1 MINPIPQYFA
11 GNENRAHSFG
21 LRGYPCNNTLMKVSM
36 ASSSDFKGTLM
47 QIWKSADIFD
57 SIWK

>member
-36 ASSSDFKGTLM
+36 ASSSDFRGTLM
-47 QIWKSADIFD
+47 QI
-57 SIWK
+57 